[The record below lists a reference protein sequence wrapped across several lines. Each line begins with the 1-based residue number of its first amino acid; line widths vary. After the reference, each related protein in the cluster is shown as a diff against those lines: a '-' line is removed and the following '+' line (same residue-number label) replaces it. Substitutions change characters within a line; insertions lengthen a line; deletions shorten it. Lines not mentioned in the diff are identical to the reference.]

1 LNLIKWINY
10 KKSLKASTKRRYF
23 RNRCVKCSTTSFSC
37 FMISCKMGLSTLPW
51 SSTKIHLDLMFK
63 KLRRVRREKKLRTI
77 LKYRLKIIMRMKAY
91 LRGIKVLLQC
101 VSLYQTKNSMQELK
115 NHSKIMK
122 QIKVST

>member
-1 LNLIKWINY
+1 M
-10 KKSLKASTKRRYF
+10 
-23 RNRCVKCSTTSFSC
+23 V
-37 FMISCKMGLSTLPW
+37 LSTLPW

-63 KLRRVRREKKLRTI
+63 KLRRVRREKKHRTI